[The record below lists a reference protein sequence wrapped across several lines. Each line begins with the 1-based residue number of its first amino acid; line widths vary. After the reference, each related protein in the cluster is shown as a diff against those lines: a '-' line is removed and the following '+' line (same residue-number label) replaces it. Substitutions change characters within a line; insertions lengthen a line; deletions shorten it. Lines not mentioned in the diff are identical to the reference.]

1 MRLPKEEQGGVDP
14 GSVRRGRRSSEAHV
28 SIFDIKDKKMTRNE
42 GPTHCRTRTD
52 INYKFLTE
60 NQLDDLLGLPE
71 EANDEVNLEENDS
84 AQ

>member
-1 MRLPKEEQGGVDP
+1 
-14 GSVRRGRRSSEAHV
+14 
-28 SIFDIKDKKMTRNE
+28 MTRNQ